1 MAKIWPGFPPK
12 VRLAY
17 PFEEST
23 KWPGCFYE
31 SLPAN
36 GAEFTQITC
45 PGFVSVTLG
54 EIDAEKEI
62 RDRKK
67 TIKARK
73 EEIARQQKR
82 TGNLIDQISETDN
95 RQLRKSNKGDIG
107 AESTQL
113 QNSPCEPSSLPTH
126 LTAMLR
132 EKRFLAE
139 TASLVHSLKK
149 LFLFCTNVP
158 YYIPHYPIGMLF
170 SQKFLSLQGRRAVPL
185 VP

>member
-1 MAKIWPGFPPK
+1 
-12 VRLAY
+12 LAY

-82 TGNLIDQISETDN
+82 TGNLI
-95 RQLRKSNKGDIG
+95 
-107 AESTQL
+107 
-113 QNSPCEPSSLPTH
+113 NSPCEPSSLPTH

-149 LFLFCTNVP
+149 LFIFCTNVP